1 MKKFLGILV
10 LGLILFATSVE
21 AGKNTRFKEGQ
32 FYEGEINW
40 GRGTSI
46 ILPPGKFQL
55 IDRFDWAS
63 WGITQKGVWF
73 IEKINGNTVHQEVS
87 IYNVGSSKYQA
98 YLRQWYYEWLFK
110 NKYDGCYPRNEYTLV
125 EVKKKGFYNCWVVRH
140 VDVQKELYAPDDPHT
155 THAYTK
161 HGIKK
166 YSLEYP
172 RIMLCS
178 EHIFFA
184 ASVQE
189 LLTVFWHCINPDTHG
204 ASKSKLFTEEGS
216 EYHPSNIHQY
226 PDKKKF
232 MEEFIKTGAQQHKL
246 FEKTMRAKEKHKM
259 DLSEYGVGEIIK
271 ETKTTSS
278 GSGITEELKELN
290 KLYNEGVL
298 TKEEFEKA
306 KKKVLSQ

>member
-1 MKKFLGILV
+1 MGKKQQHNI
-10 LGLILFATSVE
+10 TPR
-21 AGKNTRFKEGQ
+21 K
-32 FYEGEINW
+32 INN
-40 GRGTSI
+40 
-46 ILPPGKFQL
+46 
-55 IDRFDWAS
+55 FDWNS
-63 WGITQKGVWF
+63 WGINQKGVWF
-73 IEKINGNTVHQEVS
+73 VEKINGNIVHQEVS
-87 IYNVGSSKYQA
+87 IYYVGSTGYQA

-110 NKYDGCYPRNEYTLV
+110 GKYDGCYPRSEYTLV
-125 EVKKKGFYNCWVVRH
+125 KVKKRGFYNCWIVRH

-155 THAYTK
+155 THSYTK
-161 HGIKK
+161 YGIKK
-166 YSLEYP
+166 YNLEYP
-172 RIMLCS
+172 RILLCNM
-178 EHIFFA
+178 HYFFA

-189 LLTVFWHCINPDTHG
+189 LLVGFDFCINPDTHDV
-204 ASKSKLFTEEGS
+204 SKSKLFTEEGS

-232 MEEFIKTGAQQHKL
+232 MEEFIKIGAQQHKL
-246 FEKTMRAKEKHKM
+246 FEKTLRAKENHKM